1 MATWNKPS
9 PSPQNKGKYAEHLVK
24 ARAAFSKHLVVPQPE
39 LGNLWNG
46 RRCEFDNVLYHTV
59 EDSITSYR
67 AAKQALKKTHKDCG
81 VTVPSHMTLK
91 EKYEPKRSSA
101 STKKDEIERSEGQG
115 SARKIERAQS
125 RLDAAKAEQMELAAA
140 RCRRRLRAIQR
151 QRLAGA
157 EVDMVRDGK
166 KKAVSNAELE
176 RCSDSITKPG
186 SENRLGNDIQ
196 SNPVLEAASYLS
208 PKGREPASANATL
221 KAQTSPN
228 GTSPQS
234 EPLESNGAR
243 QDEATVGSRPRA
255 ASVDSTVSLDCDCG
269 PNASCRRAVKERPQL
284 HARGH
289 SLTRWP
295 TRPAICD
302 GTNKRN
308 GTSREPGKF
317 MPSQTTSKQI
327 NARPANGRCTETSAA
342 RKGHTCT
349 KLWER
354 NRRGSNPAFDSP
366 AGVEPTDDSPARE
379 HQRPKTQ
386 KGELQNGKDEA
397 EGHAPKALARA
408 KVLDVAKEE
417 TAGCAE
423 MRRKAKKFL
432 VSCIQA
438 LG

>member
-1 MATWNKPS
+1 
-9 PSPQNKGKYAEHLVK
+9 
-24 ARAAFSKHLVVPQPE
+24 
-39 LGNLWNG
+39 
-46 RRCEFDNVLYHTV
+46 
-59 EDSITSYR
+59 
-67 AAKQALKKTHKDCG
+67 
-81 VTVPSHMTLK
+81 MTLK
-91 EKYEPKRSSA
+91 QKYEPKRPSA
-101 STKKDEIERSEGQG
+101 LTKKGVQSKEGENERDEGQG

-125 RLDAAKAEQMELAAA
+125 RLDAEKAEKMELAAA

-151 QRLAGA
+151 QRQAGA
-157 EVDMVRDGK
+157 DVAVARDGK
-166 KKAVSNAELE
+166 RRAVSNAELGS
-176 RCSDSITKPG
+176 CSDSITKPG
-186 SENRLGNDIQ
+186 SGRHLEIDVH
-196 SNPVLEAASYLS
+196 SNPVLEAASYSS
-208 PKGREPASANATL
+208 PKGHESTNANATL

-228 GTSPQS
+228 GTLPQS
-234 EPLESNGAR
+234 ESLESNGAR

-317 MPSQTTSKQI
+317 MPSRTTSKQI
-327 NARPANGRCTETSAA
+327 NARPAKGRRTETSAA

-366 AGVEPTDDSPARE
+366 AGIESSTDGRIRDYESLNT
-379 HQRPKTQ
+379 QRGSIQ
-386 KGELQNGKDEA
+386 KGKDEA
-397 EGHAPKALARA
+397 EGHAIRGLARA
-408 KVLDVAKEE
+408 EMLDIAREE
-417 TAGCAE
+417 TGGWAE
-423 MRRKAKKFL
+423 MKRKTKKVL